1 MHEIDFCYIIY
12 FIINNI
18 VYFIIIIIDFKL
30 LEIIHFDCSRCG
42 TGVMVIGG
50 AAKVREAPICC
61 VR

>member
-1 MHEIDFCYIIY
+1 MYEIDFCYY
-12 FIINNI
+12 FI
-18 VYFIIIIIDFKL
+18 IIIIIDFKL

-42 TGVMVIGG
+42 TGVVIGG